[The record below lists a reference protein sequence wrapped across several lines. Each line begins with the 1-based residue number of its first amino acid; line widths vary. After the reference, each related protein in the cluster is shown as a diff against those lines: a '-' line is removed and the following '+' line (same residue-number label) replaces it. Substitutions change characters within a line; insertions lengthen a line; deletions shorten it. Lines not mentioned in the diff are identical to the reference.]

1 MQLKPIHETGLTLRS
16 SREQDTGAMPAQS
29 AIAQLEKKAA
39 TIVTLFL
46 GVLVIGTLGYRV
58 VSQSAASWVD
68 CVYMTVITIT
78 TIGFGEIVDLSHSPG
93 GRIFTMFIALSGI
106 GILTYVL
113 STVTQLTVDGAFHS
127 RWRQQKMLKA
137 IQQFNDHY
145 LVCGWSDVVPQ
156 IIRELQATERK
167 VVLVVADRTAL
178 DAELGDEAAALCVV
192 TGDPADDNHLRQAGV
207 ERAAGVFAVDSQDH
221 TNIVLCLTARSL
233 NPKLRIIATAR
244 DVKNEPKI
252 RKAGADAVVSPTTIG
267 ALRMASEMVR
277 PTVVTFLDQMLRDT
291 KASLRVEEIPIGAAG
306 ANRTLG
312 DLKLDDFEH
321 SVVLAVSNP
330 SGWVFKPK
338 PTHRFVTGDVLLAM
352 TTAEELRK
360 LTARCSA

>member
-1 MQLKPIHETGLTLRS
+1 MALMSKMWIV
-16 SREQDTGAMPAQS
+16 MPAQS
-29 AIAQLEKKAA
+29 AIAQLEKKVAK
-39 TIVTLFL
+39 IVTLFL
-46 GVLVIGTLGYRV
+46 GVLAIGTVGYRV
-58 VSQSAASWVD
+58 ISQSRSSWVD

-78 TIGFGEIVDLSHSPG
+78 TIGFGEVVDLSHSPG

-113 STVTQLTVDGAFHS
+113 STVTQLTVDGTFHS
-127 RWRQQKMLKA
+127 RWRQQKMFKA
-137 IQQFNDHY
+137 IQQFSDHY

-156 IIRELQATERK
+156 IIRELQMTERK
-167 VVLVVADRTAL
+167 VVLIVTDRTAL
-178 DAELGDEAAALCVV
+178 DAELGDEVAALCVV
-192 TGDPADDNHLRQAGV
+192 TGDPADDQQLRQAGI

-252 RKAGADAVVSPTTIG
+252 RKAGADAVVSPTAIG

-277 PTVVTFLDQMLRDT
+277 PAVVTFLDQMLRDS
-291 KASLRVEEIPIGAAG
+291 KASLRVEEILIGTAG

-312 DLKLDDFEH
+312 DLKLDDLEH
-321 SVVLAVSNP
+321 SVVLAVRTST
-330 SGWVFKPK
+330 GWVFKPK
-338 PTHRFVTGDVLLAM
+338 PTQRFASGDVLLAM

-360 LTARCSA
+360 LTARCNA

>member
-1 MQLKPIHETGLTLRS
+1 MALMSKMWIV
-16 SREQDTGAMPAQS
+16 MPAQS
-29 AIAQLEKKAA
+29 AIAQLEKKVAK
-39 TIVTLFL
+39 IVTLFL
-46 GVLVIGTLGYRV
+46 GVLAIGTVGYRV
-58 VSQSAASWVD
+58 ISQSRSSWVD

-78 TIGFGEIVDLSHSPG
+78 TIGFGEVVDLSHSPG

-113 STVTQLTVDGAFHS
+113 STVTQLTVDGTFHS
-127 RWRQQKMLKA
+127 RWRQQKMFKA
-137 IQQFNDHY
+137 IQQFSDHY

-156 IIRELQATERK
+156 IIRELQMTERK
-167 VVLVVADRTAL
+167 VVLIVADRTSL
-178 DAELGDEAAALCVV
+178 DAEFGDEAAALCVV
-192 TGDPADDNHLRQAGV
+192 TGDPADDQHLRQAGI

-252 RKAGADAVVSPTTIG
+252 RKAGADAVVSPIAIG

-277 PTVVTFLDQMLRDT
+277 PTVVTFLDQMLRDS
-291 KASLRVEEIPIGAAG
+291 KASLRVEEIPIGTMAAG
-306 ANRTLG
+306 RTLG
-312 DLKLDDFEH
+312 DLNLDDLEH
-321 SVVLAVSNP
+321 SVVLAVRTST
-330 SGWVFKPK
+330 GWVFKPK
-338 PTHRFVTGDVLLAM
+338 PTQRFASGDVLLAM

-360 LTARCSA
+360 LTARCNA